1 VLIVKAIIMDLDG
14 TLVNSE
20 WLAKE
25 AYNFGFKEV
34 LGRPL
39 TVEEKE
45 ELVGKP
51 IALFLSRFPD
61 KWDLIKSH
69 ILHYYQ
75 ENIYKVKL
83 YDGIENMLESLL
95 MKDYKLGIVTS
106 QLKHFAN
113 SELENNKIHSY
124 FQSVLTVEDC
134 VESKPHPLPLIQAA
148 KELNIDPKQCM
159 YIGDQ
164 ITDIQAAHASQMKSG
179 AALWGEG
186 MFEKLVIQ
194 EPNFVFNTPSELLEL
209 LNQKLENK
217 W

>member
-1 VLIVKAIIMDLDG
+1 MKAIIMDLDG

-45 ELVGKP
+45 DLVGKP

-61 KWDLIKSH
+61 KSDLIKSH

-83 YDGIENMLESLL
+83 YDGIENMLENLL

-148 KELNIDPKQCM
+148 KELNIDAKQCM

-194 EPNFVFNTPSELLEL
+194 GPNFVFNTPSELLEL

-217 W
+217 

>member
-1 VLIVKAIIMDLDG
+1 VKAIIMDLDG

-45 ELVGKP
+45 DLVGKP

-61 KWDLIKSH
+61 KSDLIKSH

-83 YDGIENMLESLL
+83 YDGIENMLENLL

-148 KELNIDPKQCM
+148 KELNIDAKQCM

-194 EPNFVFNTPSELLEL
+194 GPNFVFNTPSELLEL

-217 W
+217 

>member
-1 VLIVKAIIMDLDG
+1 MKAIIMDLDG

-25 AYNFGFKEV
+25 ANNFGFKEV

-61 KWDLIKSH
+61 KSDLIKSH

-95 MKDYKLGIVTS
+95 MKDYK
-106 QLKHFAN
+106 
-113 SELENNKIHSY
+113 
-124 FQSVLTVEDC
+124 
-134 VESKPHPLPLIQAA
+134 
-148 KELNIDPKQCM
+148 
-159 YIGDQ
+159 
-164 ITDIQAAHASQMKSG
+164 
-179 AALWGEG
+179 
-186 MFEKLVIQ
+186 
-194 EPNFVFNTPSELLEL
+194 
-209 LNQKLENK
+209 
-217 W
+217 